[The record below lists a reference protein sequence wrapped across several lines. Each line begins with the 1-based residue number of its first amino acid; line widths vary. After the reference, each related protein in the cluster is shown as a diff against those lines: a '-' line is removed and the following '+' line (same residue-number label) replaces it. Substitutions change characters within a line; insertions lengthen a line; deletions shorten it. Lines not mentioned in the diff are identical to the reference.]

1 MRPDLPL
8 TLPTAGGNGG
18 GFGGQLVGGATT
30 ILDTIKDP
38 AGALGGAVAGAAR
51 SAVDPLLE
59 QFARLPVF
67 LMKQFAQVLNSASG
81 LSLGDVQTSSAWQIS
96 LYISGSVAFLVLLLQ
111 TASIAVGRDGAGLG
125 FAVRGLVRYA
135 VSIAAIVGLASAGL
149 AAADGVSSYI
159 VAATFGDT
167 AGLQT
172 KMAVLFGGQ
181 ALISGGGAGLV
192 FMFLFAFVI
201 AALTLLLWVELFIRN
216 AAIVVLVVTSPI
228 AAAGSMHQAT
238 SSWAKKTMSWTIA
251 FIVMK
256 PVLFLCLAIGVT
268 RFGEATDLTRVLLGG
283 AILAV
288 AGITP
293 FMLLKLFSFVD
304 DVGLG
309 AIGQKAVGALGL
321 ESLGGLVPGSS
332 RGGSSG
338 GGAGVGGGGGAFSP
352 DADLSGDQ
360 LMNHIEQDNIAQ
372 MEQRVKANEASNP
385 APAPASAS
393 SATGSPAAAGTP
405 PATPAGTPATAASH
419 AAPGASAPG
428 APTGPGTPSPAGTSS
443 GSGTPAGGGRAASA
457 DAPGVGAGGGAG
469 GGAAP
474 AAPPAAAAAVVG
486 L

>member
-1 MRPDLPL
+1 MRLDFTATPL
-8 TLPTAGGNGG
+8 TLPPAGGSGHDLGG
-18 GFGGQLVGGATT
+18 RLGQLGHAVLG
-30 ILDTIKDP
+30 TIKDP
-38 AGALGGAVAGAAR
+38 AGALGGAVAGVAR
-51 SAVDPLLE
+51 GAVDPLLE
-59 QFARLPVF
+59 QFAKLPVF
-67 LMKQFAQVLNSASG
+67 MMKQFAQVLNSASG
-81 LSLGDVQTSSAWQIS
+81 LSLGDVQTSSAWRIS
-96 LYISGSVAFLVLLLQ
+96 LYVSGSVAFLVLLLQ
-111 TASIAVGRDGAGLG
+111 TASIAVGRDGTGLG

-135 VSIAAIVGLASAGL
+135 VSIAAIVGVASAGL

-167 AGLQT
+167 AGLQS

-309 AIGQKAVGALGL
+309 AIGQKAVGALG
-321 ESLGGLVPGSS
+321 GVPRRDGP
-332 RGGSSG
+332 RRL
-338 GGAGVGGGGGAFSP
+338 P
-352 DADLSGDQ
+352 RQ
-360 LMNHIEQDNIAQ
+360 Q
-372 MEQRVKANEASNP
+372 QRWRCRWRWRWRWRVL
-385 APAPASAS
+385 
-393 SATGSPAAAGTP
+393 
-405 PATPAGTPATAASH
+405 
-419 AAPGASAPG
+419 PGRRPQ
-428 APTGPGTPSPAGTSS
+428 
-443 GSGTPAGGGRAASA
+443 R
-457 DAPGVGAGGGAG
+457 
-469 GGAAP
+469 
-474 AAPPAAAAAVVG
+474 
-486 L
+486 

>member
-1 MRPDLPL
+1 MRLDFTATPL
-8 TLPTAGGNGG
+8 TLPHAGGSGHDLGG
-18 GFGGQLVGGATT
+18 RLGQLGHAVLGT
-30 ILDTIKDP
+30 ITDP

-81 LSLGDVQTSSAWQIS
+81 LSLSDVQTSSAWQIS

-111 TASIAVGRDGAGLG
+111 TASIAIGRDGTGLG
-125 FAVRGLVRYA
+125 FAGRGLIRYA

-309 AIGQKAVGALGL
+309 AIGQKAAGALGL
-321 ESLGGLVPGSS
+321 ESLGGMVPGGS

-338 GGAGVGGGGGAFSP
+338 GGAGGGGAFSP
-352 DADLSGDQ
+352 DADLSGEQ
-360 LMNHIEQDNIAQ
+360 LMNHIEEDNIAQ
-372 MEQRVKANEASNP
+372 MEQRVKANQASNP
-385 APAPASAS
+385 APAQASAG
-393 SATGSPAAAGTP
+393 SATGSPGVAETP
-405 PATPAGTPATAASH
+405 PAAPAGTPATAAGP
-419 AAPGASAPG
+419 ATPGAPAPG
-428 APTGPGTPSPAGTSS
+428 APAAPGTPSPAGTSS
-443 GSGTPAGGGRAASA
+443 GSGTPTGGAAS
-457 DAPGVGAGGGAG
+457 GGAGGGAG
-469 GGAAP
+469 PAVAGPA
-474 AAPPAAAAAVVG
+474 AAPPAAAAVV

>member
-1 MRPDLPL
+1 MRLDFTATPL
-8 TLPTAGGNGG
+8 TLPPAGGSGHDLGG
-18 GFGGQLVGGATT
+18 RLGQLGHAVLGT
-30 ILDTIKDP
+30 ITDP
-38 AGALGGAVAGAAR
+38 AGALGGAVAGVAH

-81 LSLGDVQTSSAWQIS
+81 LSLSDVQTSSAWRIS
-96 LYISGSVAFLVLLLQ
+96 LYISGAVAFLVLLLQ
-111 TASIAVGRDGAGLG
+111 TASIAVGRDGTGLG

-135 VSIAAIVGLASAGL
+135 VSIAAIVGLASAAL

-167 AGLQT
+167 AGLQS

-309 AIGQKAVGALGL
+309 AIGQKAAGALGL
-321 ESLGGLVPGSS
+321 ESLGGMVPGGS

-338 GGAGVGGGGGAFSP
+338 GGAGGGGAFSP
-352 DADLSGDQ
+352 DADLSGEQ

-372 MEQRVKANEASNP
+372 MEQRVKANQASNP
-385 APAPASAS
+385 SPAQASAG
-393 SATGSPAAAGTP
+393 SATGSPGAAETP
-405 PATPAGTPATAASH
+405 PAAPAGTPATAAGP
-419 AAPGASAPG
+419 ATPGAPAPG
-428 APTGPGTPSPAGTSS
+428 APAPGAPAVPGTPSPGGTSN
-443 GSGTPAGGGRAASA
+443 GSGAPTGGA
-457 DAPGVGAGGGAG
+457 AGGGAG
-469 GGAAP
+469 PAVAGPAP
-474 AAPPAAAAAVVG
+474 APPAAAAVV

>member
-1 MRPDLPL
+1 MRLDFTATPL
-8 TLPTAGGNGG
+8 TLPPAGGSGHDLGG
-18 GFGGQLVGGATT
+18 RLGQLGHAVLGT
-30 ILDTIKDP
+30 ITDP
-38 AGALGGAVAGAAR
+38 AGALGGAVAGVAH

-59 QFARLPVF
+59 QFAKLPVF

-81 LSLGDVQTSSAWQIS
+81 LSLGDIQTSSAWRIS
-96 LYISGSVAFLVLLLQ
+96 LYVSGSVAFLVLLLQ

-135 VSIAAIVGLASAGL
+135 VSIAAIVGVASAAL

-268 RFGEATDLTRVLLGG
+268 RFGEASDLTRVLLGG

-309 AIGQKAVGALGL
+309 AIGQKAAGALGL
-321 ESLGGLVPGSS
+321 ESLGGMVPGGS
-332 RGGSSG
+332 RSG
-338 GGAGVGGGGGAFSP
+338 GGGGGGGAFSP
-352 DADLSGDQ
+352 DADLSGEQ

-372 MEQRVKANEASNP
+372 MEQRVKANQASNP
-385 APAPASAS
+385 APAPASAG
-393 SATGSPAAAGTP
+393 SATGSPAAAEIP
-405 PATPAGTPATAASH
+405 PAAPAGTPAPGPGP
-419 AAPGASAPG
+419 AAPGAPGATAPG
-428 APTGPGTPSPAGTSS
+428 APAGLGSPAGTSS
-443 GSGTPAGGGRAASA
+443 GSGAPPGGAAS
-457 DAPGVGAGGGAG
+457 GGAG
-469 GGAAP
+469 GAAGPAVAAP
-474 AAPPAAAAAVVG
+474 AAPPAAAAAAVV

>member
-38 AGALGGAVAGAAR
+38 AGALGGAVAGVAR

-67 LMKQFAQVLNSASG
+67 LMKRFAQVLNSASG
-81 LSLGDVQTSSAWQIS
+81 LSLGDVQTSSAWRIS

-111 TASIAVGRDGAGLG
+111 TASIAVGRDGTGLG

-135 VSIAAIVGLASAGL
+135 VSIAAIVGLASAAL

-167 AGLQT
+167 AELQS

-309 AIGQKAVGALGL
+309 AIDQKAAGALGL
-321 ESLGGLVPGSS
+321 ESLGGMVPGGS

-338 GGAGVGGGGGAFSP
+338 GGGGGAFSP
-352 DADLSGDQ
+352 DADLSGEQ

-372 MEQRVKANEASNP
+372 MEQRVKANQASNP
-385 APAPASAS
+385 SPAQASAG
-393 SATGSPAAAGTP
+393 SATGSPGAAETP
-405 PATPAGTPATAASH
+405 PAAPAGTPATAAGP
-419 AAPGASAPG
+419 ATPGAPAPG
-428 APTGPGTPSPAGTSS
+428 APAVPGTPSPAGTSS
-443 GSGTPAGGGRAASA
+443 GSGNPTGGA
-457 DAPGVGAGGGAG
+457 AGGGAG
-469 GGAAP
+469 PAVAGPA
-474 AAPPAAAAAVVG
+474 AAPPAAAAVV

>member
-96 LYISGSVAFLVLLLQ
+96 LYISGAVAFLVLLLQ
-111 TASIAVGRDGAGLG
+111 TASIAVGRDGTGLG

-135 VSIAAIVGLASAGL
+135 VSIAAIVGLASAAL

-167 AGLQT
+167 AGLQS

-201 AALTLLLWVELFIRN
+201 AALTLLLWGELFIRN

-238 SSWAKKTMSWTIA
+238 SSWAKETMSWTIA

-321 ESLGGLVPGSS
+321 ESLGGMVPGGS

-338 GGAGVGGGGGAFSP
+338 GGAGGGGSFSP
-352 DADLSGDQ
+352 DADLSGEQ

-372 MEQRVKANEASNP
+372 MEQRVKANKASNP
-385 APAPASAS
+385 APAQASAG
-393 SATGSPAAAGTP
+393 SASGSPGAAETP
-405 PATPAGTPATAASH
+405 PAAPAGTPAT
-419 AAPGASAPG
+419 GAGPATPDATAPG
-428 APTGPGTPSPAGTSS
+428 APVGPGTPSPAATSS
-443 GSGTPAGGGRAASA
+443 GSGTPTGGAPAASA
-457 DAPGVGAGGGAG
+457 DALGVGAGGGAG
-469 GGAAP
+469 PAVAAP
-474 AAPPAAAAAVVG
+474 AAPPAAAAAVVV

>member
-8 TLPTAGGNGG
+8 TLPTAGGNRG

-59 QFARLPVF
+59 QFAKLPVF

-111 TASIAVGRDGAGLG
+111 TASIAVGRDAAGLG

-135 VSIAAIVGLASAGL
+135 VSIAAIVGLASAAL

-159 VAATFGDT
+159 VTATFGDT

-201 AALTLLLWVELFIRN
+201 AGLTLLLWVELFIRN

-238 SSWAKKTMSWTIA
+238 SSWAKRTMSWTIA

-268 RFGEATDLTRVLLGG
+268 RLGEATDLTRVLLGG

-321 ESLGGLVPGSS
+321 ESLGGMVPGGS
-332 RGGSSG
+332 RSG
-338 GGAGVGGGGGAFSP
+338 GGGGGGGGGGAFSP
-352 DADLSGDQ
+352 DADLSGEQ

-372 MEQRVKANEASNP
+372 MEQRVKANQASNP
-385 APAPASAS
+385 APAQASAG
-393 SATGSPAAAGTP
+393 SATGSPGAAETP
-405 PATPAGTPATAASH
+405 PAAPAGTPATAAGP
-419 AAPGASAPG
+419 ATPDATAPG

-443 GSGTPAGGGRAASA
+443 GSGTPTGGVPAASA
-457 DAPGVGAGGGAG
+457 DALGVGAGGGAG
-469 GGAAP
+469 PAVAGP
-474 AAPPAAAAAVVG
+474 TAAPPAAAVV

>member
-38 AGALGGAVAGAAR
+38 AGALGGAVAGVAR

-67 LMKQFAQVLNSASG
+67 LMKRFAQVLNSASG
-81 LSLGDVQTSSAWQIS
+81 LSLGDVQTSSAWRIS

-111 TASIAVGRDGAGLG
+111 TASIAVGRDGTGLG

-135 VSIAAIVGLASAGL
+135 VSIAAIVGLASAAL

-321 ESLGGLVPGSS
+321 ESLGGMVPGGS

-338 GGAGVGGGGGAFSP
+338 GGGGGAFSP
-352 DADLSGDQ
+352 DADLSGEQ

-372 MEQRVKANEASNP
+372 MEQRVKANQASNP
-385 APAPASAS
+385 SPAQASAG
-393 SATGSPAAAGTP
+393 SATGSPGAAETP
-405 PATPAGTPATAASH
+405 PAAPAGTPATAAGP
-419 AAPGASAPG
+419 ATPGAPAPG
-428 APTGPGTPSPAGTSS
+428 APAVPGTPSPAGTSS
-443 GSGTPAGGGRAASA
+443 GSGAPTGGA
-457 DAPGVGAGGGAG
+457 AGGGAG
-469 GGAAP
+469 PAVAGPA
-474 AAPPAAAAAVVG
+474 AAPPAAAAVV

>member
-1 MRPDLPL
+1 MRLDFMATPL
-8 TLPTAGGNGG
+8 TLPAAGGSGHDLGG
-18 GFGGQLVGGATT
+18 RLGQLGHAVLGT
-30 ILDTIKDP
+30 ITDP
-38 AGALGGAVAGAAR
+38 AGALGGAVSGVAR

-59 QFARLPVF
+59 QFAKLPVF

-81 LSLGDVQTSSAWQIS
+81 LSLSDVQTSSAWRIS

-111 TASIAVGRDGAGLG
+111 TASIAIGRDGTGLG
-125 FAVRGLVRYA
+125 FAGRGLIRYA

-293 FMLLKLFSFVD
+293 FTLLQLFSFVD

-309 AIGQKAVGALGL
+309 AIGQKAAGSLGL
-321 ESLGGLVPGSS
+321 ESLGGMVPGGS

-338 GGAGVGGGGGAFSP
+338 GGAGGGGAFSP
-352 DADLSGDQ
+352 DADLSGEQ
-360 LMNHIEQDNIAQ
+360 LMNHIEEDNIAQ
-372 MEQRVKANEASNP
+372 MEQRVKANQASNP
-385 APAPASAS
+385 APAQASAG
-393 SATGSPAAAGTP
+393 SATGSPGVAETP
-405 PATPAGTPATAASH
+405 PAAPAGTPATAAGP
-419 AAPGASAPG
+419 ATPGAPAPG
-428 APTGPGTPSPAGTSS
+428 APAAPGTPSPAGTSS
-443 GSGTPAGGGRAASA
+443 GSGTPTGGAAS
-457 DAPGVGAGGGAG
+457 GGAGGGAG
-469 GGAAP
+469 PAVAGPA
-474 AAPPAAAAAVVG
+474 AAPPAAAAVV

>member
-1 MRPDLPL
+1 MRLDPMPV
-8 TLPTAGGNGG
+8 TGGDGG
-18 GFGGQLVGGATT
+18 GLGGVGNAILGT
-30 ILDTIKDP
+30 ITDP
-38 AGALGGAVAGAAR
+38 AGALGGAVSGVAR

-59 QFARLPVF
+59 QFAKLPVF

-81 LSLGDVQTSSAWQIS
+81 VSLGDIQTSSAWRIS
-96 LYISGSVAFLVLLLQ
+96 LYVSGSVAFLVLLLQ

-135 VSIAAIVGLASAGL
+135 VSIAAIVGVASAAL

-172 KMAVLFGGQ
+172 KMLVLFGGQ
-181 ALISGGGAGLV
+181 ALVSGGGAGLV

-201 AALTLLLWVELFIRN
+201 AALTLLLWGELFIRN

-309 AIGQKAVGALGL
+309 VIGQKAAGALGL
-321 ESLGGLVPGSS
+321 ESLAGMVPGGSG
-332 RGGSSG
+332 GGSSG
-338 GGAGVGGGGGAFSP
+338 GGASGGGGGGAFSP
-352 DADLSGDQ
+352 DADLSGEQ
-360 LMNHIEQDNIAQ
+360 LMNHIEQDNISQ
-372 MEQRVKANEASNP
+372 MEQRVKANQASNP
-385 APAPASAS
+385 APAPASAGG
-393 SATGSPAAAGTP
+393 ATGSPAAAETP
-405 PATPAGTPATAASH
+405 PPAPAGPPAPGAGP
-419 AAPGASAPG
+419 AAPGAPAPG
-428 APTGPGTPSPAGTSS
+428 APAGLGTPSPAGTSS
-443 GSGTPAGGGRAASA
+443 GSGAPTGGAAS
-457 DAPGVGAGGGAG
+457 GGAG
-469 GGAAP
+469 GAAGPAVAAP
-474 AAPPAAAAAVVG
+474 AAPPAAAAVV

>member
-1 MRPDLPL
+1 MS
-8 TLPTAGGNGG
+8 G
-18 GFGGQLVGGATT
+18 V
-30 ILDTIKDP
+30 
-38 AGALGGAVAGAAR
+38 AR

-59 QFARLPVF
+59 QFAKLPVF

-81 LSLGDVQTSSAWQIS
+81 LSLSDVQASSAWRIS
-96 LYISGSVAFLVLLLQ
+96 LYVSGSVAFLVLLLQ
-111 TASIAVGRDGAGLG
+111 TASIAIGRDGAGLG

-135 VSIAAIVGLASAGL
+135 VSIVAIVGVASAAL

-159 VAATFGDT
+159 VAATFTDT

-172 KMAVLFGGQ
+172 KMLVLFGGQ
-181 ALISGGGAGLV
+181 ALVSGGGAGLV

-201 AALTLLLWVELFIRN
+201 AGLTLLLWGELFIRN

-293 FMLLKLFSFVD
+293 FLLLKLFSFVD

-309 AIGQKAVGALGL
+309 VIGQKAAGALGL
-321 ESLGGLVPGSS
+321 ESLGGMVPGGS
-332 RGGSSG
+332 RGSSSG
-338 GGAGVGGGGGAFSP
+338 GGASGGGGGAFSP
-352 DADLSGDQ
+352 DADLSGEQ

-372 MEQRVKANEASNP
+372 MEQRVKANQASNP
-385 APAPASAS
+385 APAQAPAG
-393 SATGSPAAAGTP
+393 SATGSPAAAETV
-405 PATPAGTPATAASH
+405 PAAPAGTPA
-419 AAPGASAPG
+419 PGAGPATPGTPAPG
-428 APTGPGTPSPAGTSS
+428 APAGPGTPSPAGTSS
-443 GSGTPAGGGRAASA
+443 GSGAPTGGAAGGA
-457 DAPGVGAGGGAG
+457 AGGGAG
-469 GGAAP
+469 PAAAAP
-474 AAPPAAAAAVVG
+474 TAPAAAAVV

>member
-1 MRPDLPL
+1 MS
-8 TLPTAGGNGG
+8 G
-18 GFGGQLVGGATT
+18 V
-30 ILDTIKDP
+30 
-38 AGALGGAVAGAAR
+38 AR

-59 QFARLPVF
+59 QFAKLPVF

-81 LSLGDVQTSSAWQIS
+81 VSLGDIQTSSAWRIS
-96 LYISGSVAFLVLLLQ
+96 LYVSGSVAFLVLLLQ

-135 VSIAAIVGLASAGL
+135 VSIAAIVGVASAAL

-172 KMAVLFGGQ
+172 KMLVLFGGQ
-181 ALISGGGAGLV
+181 ALVSGGGAGLV

-201 AALTLLLWVELFIRN
+201 AALTLLLWGELFIRN

-309 AIGQKAVGALGL
+309 VIGQKAAGALGL
-321 ESLGGLVPGSS
+321 ESLAGMVPGGSG
-332 RGGSSG
+332 GGSSG
-338 GGAGVGGGGGAFSP
+338 GGASGGGGGGAFSP
-352 DADLSGDQ
+352 DADLSGEQ
-360 LMNHIEQDNIAQ
+360 LMNHIEQDNISQ
-372 MEQRVKANEASNP
+372 MEQRVKANQASNP
-385 APAPASAS
+385 APAPASAGG
-393 SATGSPAAAGTP
+393 ATGSPAAAETP
-405 PATPAGTPATAASH
+405 PPAPAGPPAPGAGP
-419 AAPGASAPG
+419 AAPGAPAPG
-428 APTGPGTPSPAGTSS
+428 APAGLGTPSPAGTSS
-443 GSGTPAGGGRAASA
+443 GSGAPTGGAAS
-457 DAPGVGAGGGAG
+457 GGAG
-469 GGAAP
+469 GAAGPAVAAP
-474 AAPPAAAAAVVG
+474 AAPPAAAAVV

>member
-1 MRPDLPL
+1 MRLDLTSTPL
-8 TLPTAGGNGG
+8 TLPPAGGNGHDLG
-18 GFGGQLVGGATT
+18 GRLGQLGHAVLGT
-30 ILDTIKDP
+30 ITDP
-38 AGALGGAVAGAAR
+38 AGALGGAVAGVAH

-59 QFARLPVF
+59 QFAKLPVF

-81 LSLGDVQTSSAWQIS
+81 LSLSDVQTSSAWQIS
-96 LYISGSVAFLVLLLQ
+96 LYVSGSVAFLVLLLQ
-111 TASIAVGRDGAGLG
+111 TASIAIGRDGTGLG
-125 FAVRGLVRYA
+125 FAVRGLIRYA

-167 AGLQT
+167 AGLQS

-321 ESLGGLVPGSS
+321 ESVGGMVPGGS
-332 RGGSSG
+332 RGGSS
-338 GGAGVGGGGGAFSP
+338 GGGGAFSP
-352 DADLSGDQ
+352 DADLSGEQ

-372 MEQRVKANEASNP
+372 MEQRVKANEVSNP
-385 APAPASAS
+385 APAQASAG
-393 SATGSPAAAGTP
+393 SATGSPAAAETP
-405 PATPAGTPATAASH
+405 PAAPAGTPATAAGP
-419 AAPGASAPG
+419 ATPGAQAPG
-428 APTGPGTPSPAGTSS
+428 APGGLGTSLPAGTSS
-443 GSGTPAGGGRAASA
+443 GSGAPTGGAAS
-457 DAPGVGAGGGAG
+457 GGAG
-469 GGAAP
+469 PAVAGPA
-474 AAPPAAAAAVVG
+474 AAPPAAAAVV

>member
-338 GGAGVGGGGGAFSP
+338 GGGGGAFSP
-352 DADLSGDQ
+352 DADLSGEQ

-372 MEQRVKANEASNP
+372 MEQRVKTNQASNP
-385 APAPASAS
+385 APAQASAG
-393 SATGSPAAAGTP
+393 SATGSPAAAETP
-405 PATPAGTPATAASH
+405 PAAPAGTPATAAGPATPS
-419 AAPGASAPG
+419 APVPG
-428 APTGPGTPSPAGTSS
+428 APTGPGTPSPAGTAS
-443 GSGTPAGGGRAASA
+443 GSGAPTGGAAS
-457 DAPGVGAGGGAG
+457 GGAG
-469 GGAAP
+469 PAVAAP
-474 AAPPAAAAAVVG
+474 AAPPAAAAAVVV

>member
-1 MRPDLPL
+1 MRLDPIPV
-8 TLPTAGGNGG
+8 TGGDGG
-18 GFGGQLVGGATT
+18 GLGGVGNAILGT
-30 ILDTIKDP
+30 ITDP
-38 AGALGGAVAGAAR
+38 AGALGGAVSGVAR

-59 QFARLPVF
+59 QFAHLPVF

-81 LSLGDVQTSSAWQIS
+81 LSLSDIQTSSAWRIS
-96 LYISGSVAFLVLLLQ
+96 LYVSGSVAFLVLLLQ

-135 VSIAAIVGLASAGL
+135 VSIAAIVGVASAAL
-149 AAADGVSSYI
+149 AAADGVGSYI

-172 KMAVLFGGQ
+172 KMLVLFGGQ
-181 ALISGGGAGLV
+181 ALVSGGGAGLV

-201 AALTLLLWVELFIRN
+201 AGLTLLLWGELFIRN

-309 AIGQKAVGALGL
+309 VIGQKAAGALGL
-321 ESLGGLVPGSS
+321 ESLGGMVPGGS
-332 RGGSSG
+332 RSGGASG
-338 GGAGVGGGGGAFSP
+338 GGGGGGGGGGAFSP
-352 DADLSGDQ
+352 DADLSGEQ

-372 MEQRVKANEASNP
+372 MEQRVKANQASNP
-385 APAPASAS
+385 APAPASAG
-393 SATGSPAAAGTP
+393 SATGSPAAAEIP
-405 PATPAGTPATAASH
+405 PAAPAGTPAPGPGP
-419 AAPGASAPG
+419 AAPGAPGATAPG
-428 APTGPGTPSPAGTSS
+428 APAGLGSPAGTSS
-443 GSGTPAGGGRAASA
+443 GSGAPPGGAAS
-457 DAPGVGAGGGAG
+457 GGAG
-469 GGAAP
+469 GAAGPAVAAP
-474 AAPPAAAAAVVG
+474 AAPPAAAAAAVV

>member
-96 LYISGSVAFLVLLLQ
+96 LYISGAVAFLVLLLQ
-111 TASIAVGRDGAGLG
+111 TASIAVGRDGTGLG

-135 VSIAAIVGLASAGL
+135 VSIAAIVGLASAAL

-167 AGLQT
+167 AGLQS

-201 AALTLLLWVELFIRN
+201 AALTLLLWGELFIRN

-238 SSWAKKTMSWTIA
+238 SSWAKETMSWTIA

-321 ESLGGLVPGSS
+321 ESLGGMVPGGS
-332 RGGSSG
+332 RSG
-338 GGAGVGGGGGAFSP
+338 GGGGGGGAFSP
-352 DADLSGDQ
+352 DADLSGEQ

-372 MEQRVKANEASNP
+372 MEQRVKANKASNP
-385 APAPASAS
+385 APAQASAG
-393 SATGSPAAAGTP
+393 SASGSPGAAETP
-405 PATPAGTPATAASH
+405 PAAPAGTPAT
-419 AAPGASAPG
+419 GAGPATPDATAPG
-428 APTGPGTPSPAGTSS
+428 APVGPGTPSPAGTSS
-443 GSGTPAGGGRAASA
+443 GSGTPTGGAPAASA
-457 DAPGVGAGGGAG
+457 DALGVGAGGGAG
-469 GGAAP
+469 PAVAAP
-474 AAPPAAAAAVVG
+474 AAPPAAAAAVVV

>member
-1 MRPDLPL
+1 MRPDLTATPL
-8 TLPTAGGNGG
+8 TLPPAGGSGHDLGG
-18 GFGGQLVGGATT
+18 RLGQLGHAVLGT
-30 ILDTIKDP
+30 ITDP
-38 AGALGGAVAGAAR
+38 AGALSGAVAGVAR

-59 QFARLPVF
+59 QFAKLPVF

-81 LSLGDVQTSSAWQIS
+81 LSLSDVQTSSAWRIS

-321 ESLGGLVPGSS
+321 ESLGGMVPGGS
-332 RGGSSG
+332 RGGSS
-338 GGAGVGGGGGAFSP
+338 GGGGAFSP
-352 DADLSGDQ
+352 DADLSGEQ

-372 MEQRVKANEASNP
+372 VEQRVKANQASNP
-385 APAPASAS
+385 APAQASAG
-393 SATGSPAAAGTP
+393 SATGSPAAAETP
-405 PATPAGTPATAASH
+405 PAAPAGTPATAAGP
-419 AAPGASAPG
+419 ATPGAPAPG
-428 APTGPGTPSPAGTSS
+428 APAGPGPPSPAGTSS
-443 GSGTPAGGGRAASA
+443 GSGTPTGGSAGAG
-457 DAPGVGAGGGAG
+457 PGGGAG
-469 GGAAP
+469 PAVAAP
-474 AAPPAAAAAVVG
+474 AAPPAAAAAVVV

>member
-1 MRPDLPL
+1 MRLDFTATPL
-8 TLPTAGGNGG
+8 TLPPAGGSGHDLGG
-18 GFGGQLVGGATT
+18 RLGQLGHAVLGT
-30 ILDTIKDP
+30 ITDP
-38 AGALGGAVAGAAR
+38 AGALGGAVAGVAR

-59 QFARLPVF
+59 QFAKLPVF

-81 LSLGDVQTSSAWQIS
+81 LSLSDVQTSSAWQIS

-111 TASIAVGRDGAGLG
+111 TASIAIGRDGTGLG
-125 FAVRGLVRYA
+125 FAVRGLIRYA

-159 VAATFGDT
+159 VAATFSDT

-172 KMAVLFGGQ
+172 KMVVLFGGQ

-321 ESLGGLVPGSS
+321 ESLGGMVPGGS

-338 GGAGVGGGGGAFSP
+338 GGGGGGGGGGAFSP
-352 DADLSGDQ
+352 DADLSGEQ

-372 MEQRVKANEASNP
+372 MEQRVKANQASNP
-385 APAPASAS
+385 APAQASGR
-393 SATGSPAAAGTP
+393 SATGSPATAETP
-405 PATPAGTPATAASH
+405 PATPAGTPVTAASH
-419 AAPGASAPG
+419 ATPGAPVPG

-443 GSGTPAGGGRAASA
+443 GSGAPTRGAAS
-457 DAPGVGAGGGAG
+457 GGAG
-469 GGAAP
+469 GGPGPAVAAP
-474 AAPPAAAAAVVG
+474 AAPPAAAAAVVV

>member
-1 MRPDLPL
+1 MRLDFTATPL
-8 TLPTAGGNGG
+8 TLPPVGGSGHDLGG
-18 GFGGQLVGGATT
+18 RLGQLGHAVLGT
-30 ILDTIKDP
+30 ITDP
-38 AGALGGAVAGAAR
+38 AGALGGAVAGVAH

-81 LSLGDVQTSSAWQIS
+81 LSLSDVQTSSAWRIS

-111 TASIAVGRDGAGLG
+111 TASIAVGRDGTGLG

-135 VSIAAIVGLASAGL
+135 VSIAAIVGLASAAL

-159 VAATFGDT
+159 VAATFSDT
-167 AGLQT
+167 AGLQS

-268 RFGEATDLTRVLLGG
+268 RFGEATDLTRALLGG

-309 AIGQKAVGALGL
+309 AIGQKAPGALGL
-321 ESLGGLVPGSS
+321 ESLGGMVPGGS

-338 GGAGVGGGGGAFSP
+338 GGAGGGGAFSP
-352 DADLSGDQ
+352 DADLSGEQ
-360 LMNHIEQDNIAQ
+360 LMNHIEEDNIAQ
-372 MEQRVKANEASNP
+372 MEQRVKANQASNP
-385 APAPASAS
+385 SPAQASAG
-393 SATGSPAAAGTP
+393 SATGSPGAAETP
-405 PATPAGTPATAASH
+405 PAAPAGTPATAAGP
-419 AAPGASAPG
+419 ATPGAPAPG
-428 APTGPGTPSPAGTSS
+428 APAVPGTPSPAGTSS
-443 GSGTPAGGGRAASA
+443 GSGAPTGGA
-457 DAPGVGAGGGAG
+457 AGGGAG
-469 GGAAP
+469 PAVAGPA
-474 AAPPAAAAAVVG
+474 AAPPAAAAVV

>member
-1 MRPDLPL
+1 MCPDLPL

-96 LYISGSVAFLVLLLQ
+96 LYVSGSVAFLVLLLQ

-167 AGLQT
+167 AGLQS

-321 ESLGGLVPGSS
+321 ESLGGMVPGGS
-332 RGGSSG
+332 RGDSSG
-338 GGAGVGGGGGAFSP
+338 GGGGGGGGGAFSP
-352 DADLSGDQ
+352 DADLSGEQ

-385 APAPASAS
+385 APAQASAS
-393 SATGSPAAAGTP
+393 SATGSPVAAGTL
-405 PATPAGTPATAASH
+405 PATPAGTPATAAGH

-428 APTGPGTPSPAGTSS
+428 APAGPGTPSPAGTSS
-443 GSGTPAGGGRAASA
+443 GSGAPTGGAAS
-457 DAPGVGAGGGAG
+457 GGAGGGAG
-469 GGAAP
+469 PAVAGPAAAP
-474 AAPPAAAAAVVG
+474 AAAAVV

>member
-1 MRPDLPL
+1 MRLDFTATPL
-8 TLPTAGGNGG
+8 TLPPAGGSGHDLGG
-18 GFGGQLVGGATT
+18 RLGQLGHAVLGT
-30 ILDTIKDP
+30 ITDP
-38 AGALGGAVAGAAR
+38 AGALGGAVAGVAH

-81 LSLGDVQTSSAWQIS
+81 LSLSDVQTSSAWRIS
-96 LYISGSVAFLVLLLQ
+96 LYISGAVAFLVLLLQ
-111 TASIAVGRDGAGLG
+111 TASIAVGRDGTGLG

-135 VSIAAIVGLASAGL
+135 VSIAAIVGLASAAL

-167 AGLQT
+167 AGLQS

-309 AIGQKAVGALGL
+309 AIGQKAAGALGL
-321 ESLGGLVPGSS
+321 ESLGGMVPGGS

-338 GGAGVGGGGGAFSP
+338 GGAGGGGAFSP
-352 DADLSGDQ
+352 DADLSGEQ

-372 MEQRVKANEASNP
+372 MEQRVKANQASNP
-385 APAPASAS
+385 SPAQASAG
-393 SATGSPAAAGTP
+393 SATGSPGAAETP
-405 PATPAGTPATAASH
+405 PAAPAGTPATAAGP
-419 AAPGASAPG
+419 ATPGAPAPG
-428 APTGPGTPSPAGTSS
+428 APAVPGTPSPGGTSN
-443 GSGTPAGGGRAASA
+443 GSGAPTGGA
-457 DAPGVGAGGGAG
+457 AGGGAG
-469 GGAAP
+469 PAVAGPAP
-474 AAPPAAAAAVVG
+474 APPAAAAVV